1 MILRE
6 IEVFICSV
14 LCANAAWFT
23 IFPFDVV
30 KTRRQSGKFEGRS
43 ILWLCKDVIKSGDMY
58 RGLTAGMLRSFF
70 ANGVSMEVYTGVE
83 RELKVVFSE

>member
-1 MILRE
+1 MCQCG
-6 IEVFICSV
+6 VV
-14 LCANAAWFT
+14 YHVAM
-23 IFPFDVV
+23 FDVV
-30 KTRRQSGKFEGRS
+30 KTRRQSGKFEERS

-70 ANGVSMEVYTGVE
+70 ANGVSMEVYTVVE